1 MSISQ
6 SARQEI
12 FFPEGLVGCPDWQRF
27 QLESDP
33 ATAPA
38 LILRCLDLEGL
49 SFIVADPRAL
59 LPAYSFEVAVS
70 DLAAL
75 EVADPGALS
84 PLVILNI
91 QAEPFRIT
99 ANLLGPL
106 LINPATGR
114 ARQIVQSSH
123 NYSAAHVLLDLSAP
137 EGQHASAH
145 ASN

>member
-1 MSISQ
+1 MSVSQ
-6 SARQEI
+6 AVRQEV
-12 FFPEGLVGCPDWQRF
+12 FFPEGLVGCPEWRRF
-27 QLESDP
+27 QLEQDP

-38 LILRCLDLEGL
+38 LILRCLDLDGL

-59 LPAYSFEVAVS
+59 LPAYSVEMTIS

-75 EVADPGALS
+75 EAAEPDGLS
-84 PLVILNI
+84 MLVILNI

-106 LINPATGR
+106 LINPVTGR
-114 ARQIVQSSH
+114 ARQVVQSSH

-137 EGQHASAH
+137 EEQHAGAH
-145 ASN
+145 AAY